1 MADIFISYAHVD
13 SDKVREIVQHLEKE
27 GMSVWWDIA
36 LRSGDR
42 YTDVIEKELA
52 QAKCVLAVWSRNA
65 RNSTWVKAEASL
77 ANDAEKLVQVVLHRD
92 VKPPLPFNIIH
103 FEPIYGGPNPSDEN
117 WRQLLSAVR
126 ERVGGATQAERAP
139 AKAANPFDLST
150 ILSLLSAGSLGLYLA
165 ALNAPGVADSIA
177 ATAGGLVAD
186 PVSLPLY
193 AGAVFGAGA
202 ALATVRKIAAVANAE
217 R

>member
-27 GMSVWWDIA
+27 GLSVWWDIA
-36 LRSGDR
+36 LRSGDA
-42 YTDVIEKELA
+42 YGDVIETELT

-77 ANDAEKLVQVVLHRD
+77 ANDSRKLVQVVLHRD

-117 WRQLLSAVR
+117 WRQLLTAVR
-126 ERVGGATQAERAP
+126 ERVGGAAQAERAP
-139 AKAANPFDLST
+139 AKAPNPFDLST
-150 ILSLLSAGSLGLYLA
+150 VLSLLSAASLGLYLA
-165 ALNAPGVADSIA
+165 ALNAPGLAEAMTAS
-177 ATAGGLVAD
+177 AGGVIAD
-186 PVSLPLY
+186 PVNLPLY
-193 AGAVFGAGA
+193 AGLVFAAGA
-202 ALATVRKIAAVANAE
+202 ALATVRRIAAVANAE